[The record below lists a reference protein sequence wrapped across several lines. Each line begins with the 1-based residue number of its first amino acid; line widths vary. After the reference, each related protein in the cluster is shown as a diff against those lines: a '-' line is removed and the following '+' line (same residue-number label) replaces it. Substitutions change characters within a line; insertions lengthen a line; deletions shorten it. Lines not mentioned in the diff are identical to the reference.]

1 MMMDRIVDLTQ
12 EKTRMADQMEA
23 MRRDVIS
30 LRQEKSS
37 LLTNL
42 RNASRNRRMAART
55 SSPRSDEKETAKVV
69 ETISNALQAE
79 IDALEGEL
87 SKRPTVTCVAC
98 MERPRQIAY
107 IPCGHFVVCRP
118 CADKWK
124 NCCPVCKADATSTVK
139 IYNS

>member
-87 SKRPTVTCVAC
+87 SK
-98 MERPRQIAY
+98 
-107 IPCGHFVVCRP
+107 
-118 CADKWK
+118 
-124 NCCPVCKADATSTVK
+124 
-139 IYNS
+139 